1 MSNNI
6 RQEKPLLVMSASAGS
21 GKTHQL
27 VLEYLSILLEEKN
40 SVGKYKSIVAMTFT
54 NKAAM
59 EMKTR
64 IINTLDGLA
73 TRNTSTKISS
83 MRENLLE
90 ALPID
95 ELELMARAKQALH
108 EILHGYEEF
117 HVSTIDKFNL
127 KLIRSFSRD
136 LDIQGDFEVVLNES
150 QVLADVVDSMLNR
163 LGVDGYEN
171 LTALVK
177 RYAKFNF
184 EEGKKWNFRD
194 QLIDF
199 ASVLSN
205 E

>member
-136 LDIQGDFEVVLNES
+136 LE
-150 QVLADVVDSMLNR
+150 
-163 LGVDGYEN
+163 
-171 LTALVK
+171 T
-177 RYAKFNF
+177 
-184 EEGKKWNFRD
+184 
-194 QLIDF
+194 
-199 ASVLSN
+199 
-205 E
+205 